1 MHNDEF
7 CFEYLSKIYFIRDQI
22 FMVQSM
28 LLSKL
33 FNNIV
38 KTILYSLQA
47 IGDGGQG
54 WGNALLYIFLSP
66 VIRQE
71 LFCWSFIKCIQFI
84 GKKMRAIGEKMETA
98 GETEHRDENIE
109 QETHPPSG
117 SGRTRRPFGRHGSI
131 RKAHTSSQ
139 AGSTDIDCAHTAPAI
154 DQPSSAP
161 LLPHKDTLPRRI
173 EEESIEIRSRDSL
186 SSAAARRQ
194 HMRSNE
200 YVHV

>member
-1 MHNDEF
+1 MAVHVP
-7 CFEYLSKIYFIRDQI
+7 Y
-22 FMVQSM
+22 
-28 LLSKL
+28 
-33 FNNIV
+33 
-38 KTILYSLQA
+38 ILVLLQA

-71 LFCWSFIKCIQFI
+71 LFCWPFFKCVQFI

-98 GETEHRDENIE
+98 GDTEYDDDNIE
-109 QETHPPSG
+109 QQTHPPSG
-117 SGRTRRPFGRHGSI
+117 SRRSGRHFGRPGSI
-131 RKAHTSSQ
+131 KRGAHTSSR
-139 AGSTDIDCAHTAPAI
+139 ASSTDIDCAHTGPPL
-154 DQPSSAP
+154 DQPGSAP
-161 LLPHKDTLPRRI
+161 LLADKDTLPRTI

-194 HMRSNE
+194 YMHSNE

>member
-1 MHNDEF
+1 
-7 CFEYLSKIYFIRDQI
+7 
-22 FMVQSM
+22 M

-33 FNNIV
+33 LKNIP
-38 KTILYSLQA
+38 KIIQA

-54 WGNALLYIFLSP
+54 WGNAVLYIFLSP

-71 LFCWSFIKCIQFI
+71 LFCWSFFKCIQYI
-84 GKKMRAIGEKMETA
+84 GKKMRTIGEKMETA
-98 GETEHRDENIE
+98 GDTEHRDDRIIE

-131 RKAHTSSQ
+131 KKPHHTSSQ
-139 AGSTDIDCAHTAPAI
+139 AGSTDVDFAHTALPI
-154 DQPSSAP
+154 DQPTSAP
-161 LLPHKDTLPRRI
+161 LLAHKDSLPRRII